1 MRFFVVAACLLLAGT
16 GCGGEPA
23 REPFSPVDGGV
34 RAHPD
39 ASAPDAAAA
48 DAELGADVDQAR
60 CLEEYFECRADA
72 VAVECTDAGEQSFE
86 CTHLQD
92 RRCVALR
99 CADPTCVGGCAR
111 SECASGCDQAI
122 DDGMNGCTAQCEPRS
137 EWPTAC
143 TAECARVREEQIA
156 ACAADPCAALAP
168 IVHDPLPP
176 PMLDA
181 G

>member
-1 MRFFVVAACLLLAGT
+1 VRFFVVAACLLLAGT

-23 REPFSPVDGGV
+23 RAPFSPVDGGV

-60 CLEEYFECRADA
+60 CLEEYFECRASTYGA
-72 VAVECTDAGEQSFE
+72 ECADAGERAQTCYEFA
-86 CTHLQD
+86 D
-92 RRCVALR
+92 RRCLALR
-99 CADPTCVGGCAR
+99 CADPTCVGGCGEG
-111 SECASGCDQAI
+111 ECRLACDQAI
-122 DDGMNGCTAQCEPRS
+122 DDGMNACTAKCEPRS

-156 ACAADPCAALAP
+156 ACDADPCAALPAVLVDPRPP
-168 IVHDPLPP
+168 I
-176 PMLDA
+176 LDA